1 MSRRVCHYA
10 KVKLPDD
17 TTCGSLCETF
27 PSCLPPI
34 SPETLSQIRHRIV
47 VGGLEAEA
55 TADTAEALEQ
65 LREAIDRGLARKDES
80 SPQSGESA

>member
-1 MSRRVCHYA
+1 MSRQVCQHA
-10 KVKLPDD
+10 KAKLPDD

-34 SPETLSQIRHRIV
+34 SPETLSRIKHRVIV
-47 VGGLEAEA
+47 GSLEAEA

-65 LREAIDRGLARKDES
+65 LRDAIDRGLAKKDED
-80 SPQSGESA
+80 SPELR